1 MIDNMI
7 MCAKCEDSRATMYCV
22 NDDAYLCQVCDEEH
36 HANPLGAKHVR
47 QRIDTVYK
55 TQVSGTSFDD
65 VAVVPQLGGQDDL
78 FSSDVLFPEVDM
90 PSMKTEDLGQF
101 DDLFSCLPDDAAF
114 GVVPQSTD
122 MVPQAPNMVPQNN
135 VFIKSSK
142 MSQHDV
148 MPEMNEEHV
157 MVPQMVPCL
166 EGEVEPLAF
175 IDVDAPVVEEKE
187 EEEMRGEKRRRAVH
201 GAYNDD
207 DDFEYSSFL
216 EDEEDDND
224 DADFYVTP
232 RRVGSRSRR
241 LTRRTMTN
249 HQNAQ
254 HLSAHMVEEPEL
266 TREERVARYRAKRA
280 RRCFQKTIRYQSRKA
295 YAEIRPRIKGR
306 FVSHEEYAEY
316 MAQKQQEEQQ
326 QEAVVPG
333 SC

>member
-1 MIDNMI
+1 

-22 NDDAYLCQVCDEEH
+22 NDDAYLCHVCDEEH

-47 QRIDTVYK
+47 QRLDTVFK
-55 TQVSGTSFDD
+55 TEVSATSFDD
-65 VAVVPQLGGQDDL
+65 VAVVPQLGGQDGL
-78 FSSDVLFPEVDM
+78 FSSDVLFPEMDM

-101 DDLFSCLPDDAAF
+101 DDLFSCLPHDGSY
-114 GVVPQSTD
+114 GVVPQSRD
-122 MVPQAPNMVPQNN
+122 MMETNH

-142 MSQHDV
+142 ASQHD
-148 MPEMNEEHV
+148 V

-166 EGEVEPLAF
+166 EGEMEPLAF
-175 IDVDAPVVEEKE
+175 IDVDVFEGEEQQE
-187 EEEMRGEKRRRAVH
+187 EERKVEKRRRTVQ

-207 DDFEYSSFL
+207 DEFDYSSFL

-241 LTRRTMTN
+241 LTRRTMAN

-254 HLSAHMVEEPEL
+254 ENFSAHMIDEPEL

-316 MAQKQQEEQQ
+316 KAQKQQQEQQ

-333 SC
+333 C